1 MRLSVLGMGLQNSG
15 ILKNVFKEVELNG
28 VGLNG
33 VGLNGVG
40 LNDIP
45 MFLSSGLVAILC
57 PEITSSVARLMP
69 AYSFG

>member
-1 MRLSVLGMGLQNSG
+1 MRLKWTGNGTATSG

-33 VGLNGVG
+33 
-40 LNDIP
+40 IP
-45 MFLSSGLVAILC
+45 MFLSSGLEAILC

>member
-1 MRLSVLGMGLQNSG
+1 MRLKWTGNGTVTSG

-33 VGLNGVG
+33 
-40 LNDIP
+40 IP
-45 MFLSSGLVAILC
+45 MFLSSGLEAILC

>member
-15 ILKNVFKEVELNG
+15 ILKNVFKEVE
-28 VGLNG
+28 
-33 VGLNGVG
+33 LNGVG